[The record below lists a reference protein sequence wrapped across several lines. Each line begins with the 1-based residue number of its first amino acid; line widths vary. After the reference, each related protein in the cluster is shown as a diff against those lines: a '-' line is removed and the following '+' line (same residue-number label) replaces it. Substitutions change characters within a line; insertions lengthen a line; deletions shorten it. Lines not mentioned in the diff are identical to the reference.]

1 MKTIITRLAFAA
13 LAASALATGVNAA
26 QISDIKPYGPI
37 LVDRWYE
44 IKDPSGPVEGGWTW
58 AEKADFG
65 PLTEVPQYRVPVDL
79 EPANIPQRTI
89 GF

>member
-13 LAASALATGVNAA
+13 LAASVLATGVNAA
-26 QISDIKPYGPI
+26 EIHPYEPI

-44 IKDPSGPVEGGWTW
+44 IKNPSGPVEGGWTW
-58 AEKADFG
+58 AEKVDYDA
-65 PLTEVPQYRVPVDL
+65 LTEVPQYRVPQDL
-79 EPANIPQRTI
+79 NPQNEPKRNI